1 MQSCALQKR
10 LPGRNNAMFR
20 LNLFF
25 LLILILSAL
34 GVVAAQHDARKLF
47 MALENEKQI
56 EHKLDIE
63 WGKLQ
68 LEQSTLIMHGR
79 IERIAREHLSMSV
92 PSTASIQIVTIDTTP
107 VRQNLRLRRD

>member
-1 MQSCALQKR
+1 
-10 LPGRNNAMFR
+10 MFK

-25 LLILILSAL
+25 LFVLILLAL
-34 GVVAAQHDARKLF
+34 GVVAAQHNARKLF

-56 EHKLDIE
+56 ERKLDIE

-79 IERIAREHLSMSV
+79 IERLARDHLGMTV
-92 PSTASIQIVTIDTTP
+92 PPVAAIQIVTIDTP
-107 VRQNLRLRRD
+107 APRLDSRLKRD